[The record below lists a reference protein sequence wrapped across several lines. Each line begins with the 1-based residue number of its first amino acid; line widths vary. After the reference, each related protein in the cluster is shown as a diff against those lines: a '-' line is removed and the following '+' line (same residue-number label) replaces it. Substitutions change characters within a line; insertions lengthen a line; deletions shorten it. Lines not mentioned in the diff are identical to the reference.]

1 MNRTIELKFIT
12 PLFSHGAMDVPEI
25 RPPSIRGQLHDWFRL
40 LGGDIVAERRV
51 FGGIR
56 QTKARYESHDRT
68 LSSSVVVRV
77 SDVRGNVVDSQTLPH
92 KSGGAASLR
101 RAFAAGTTCRVLVL
115 DRLRGLSSEDER
127 RLSAAID
134 AWLLMG
140 TLGYRATRAGGSFS
154 WHDEGFTQPT
164 TRLEYED
171 ACRNLLDEFSVKAK
185 VAVLSKPYETAERA
199 RKTVSDSL
207 GGKDR
212 NGKQDDLERLRYPLG
227 RVSDG
232 RKTSSLRYRIVRLK
246 TGYHVVAFWDN
257 RSAVTGNTVNE
268 FYGVVDL
275 LARKK
280 PELGK
285 QLQEAF

>member
-1 MNRTIELKFIT
+1 MNRIIDLTFIT
-12 PLFSHGAMDVPEI
+12 PLFSHGAMDAPEI
-25 RPPSIRGQLHDWFRL
+25 RPPSIRGQFHDWFRL

-68 LSSSVVVRV
+68 LASSVVVRV
-77 SDVRGNVVDSQTLPH
+77 SDVRGVVVDSQTLPH
-92 KSGGAASLR
+92 KNERAASPR
-101 RAFAAGTTCRVLVL
+101 RAFAAGTTCRVSVL
-115 DRLRGLSSEDER
+115 DRLGGLSSEDER

-154 WHDEGFTQPT
+154 WHDEGFAQPT

-212 NGKQDDLERLRYPLG
+212 NGEQDELEPLRYPLG
-227 RVSDG
+227 RVSGG
-232 RKTSSLRYRIVRLK
+232 RKTSPLRYRIVRLK

-257 RSAVTGNTVNE
+257 RSTVTGNTVND